1 MKIILRKNVDNL
13 GQVGDVV
20 NVKNGYARNYLIPY
34 GFAYIAREGALKKI
48 EEEKQQYLQQVA
60 KEKQDAEA
68 LAAQMADTQVNIKM
82 KVGSDSKLY
91 GSVTNQIIAAAL
103 TEKNFNIDKRFVI
116 LEEPIKT
123 LGIFD
128 VKIKLHP
135 EVSTS
140 VKVWVTD
147 EKEQ

>member
-1 MKIILRKNVDNL
+1 
-13 GQVGDVV
+13 
-20 NVKNGYARNYLIPY
+20 
-34 GFAYIAREGALKKI
+34 
-48 EEEKQQYLQQVA
+48 
-60 KEKQDAEA
+60 
-68 LAAQMADTQVNIKM
+68 M

-103 TEKNFNIDKRFVI
+103 AEKNFNIDKRFVI

>member
-1 MKIILRKNVDNL
+1 
-13 GQVGDVV
+13 
-20 NVKNGYARNYLIPY
+20 
-34 GFAYIAREGALKKI
+34 
-48 EEEKQQYLQQVA
+48 
-60 KEKQDAEA
+60 
-68 LAAQMADTQVNIKM
+68 MADTQVNIKM

-103 TEKNFNIDKRFVI
+103 AEKNFNIDKRFVI